1 MMVTGERESNSNV
14 LDRAAYSALHSL
26 LNAAATSFRAEH
38 ACLIAHESVAQGAEG
53 PVVLVAS
60 DQSQQPENTC
70 YNPDERDAAADVVHD
85 GQVTARLVL
94 GNPQANASADALALF
109 ASTAGFI
116 LGQSRVVAQAATVVE
131 ESRVLRELGLQLGQ
145 PTELEQMLNSTVKG
159 IRRLLNAD
167 YASIATVA
175 ADGTTRWVVM
185 DGNVTDAYKRTI
197 FPPGRGTTARIVD
210 TAKPL
215 ILEGIGL
222 SDDLPAEEYPVHVAE
237 GGVSAMSVPLLR
249 RGVAL
254 GALIVGSRK
263 PRRWQDSEMQLA
275 SVLANSAAM
284 AIDQVQTSGLER
296 SQRAFLEKIV
306 ENYPGVLIVMAPPEF
321 RIVRAN
327 SQLNK
332 FLPEPYKSGE
342 PVVGRR
348 LQDLLTEW
356 NERGDALIAMLA
368 QVVETGEPISFE
380 HYVSESP
387 IRGTTYW
394 NWTIAPI
401 DDMGVGG
408 QRMAMLIA
416 HEITEVVLARQK
428 ERDLA
433 DAVRARAEEL
443 DAIITQ
449 MADGVIIFD
458 AEGHVVRL
466 NPASEQMLGQGIALV
481 AEPGEHPGLYGLRTL
496 SGELYDPSQ
505 MPSTLAL
512 KGATVVGAQV
522 MIRRADGEEMI
533 ASVSAS
539 PLTDPDGGIT
549 GAVAV
554 MHDITQDKMT
564 ERLKDE
570 FLSVVSHELRTPLSA
585 IMGYSDLMLRG
596 VQGAL
601 NEKQARALNAVRAN
615 ADRLLRLINDLL
627 DVSRLESGAVMLNTR
642 PAVLSEIVSRTI
654 TQTRILAVN
663 AGVHIENQVPADDL
677 PSVLA
682 DETKLQQI
690 IENLLTNAIKFT
702 PTGGSVVITAHAS
715 SSAPGD
721 PIHMES
727 EGRLPVDTSG
737 PPQSVVVSVSDTG
750 TGLESDQL
758 TRIWDKFYQVDTSSK
773 RRSGGAGLGL
783 SIVRNL
789 VELHGGQVLASSPGP
804 NQGSRFSF
812 TLPIASVQD
821 KTVSAKRRRAD
832 TSHGRKAAPSGGT
845 VLVAEDDDDQRE
857 IICDMLELE
866 GYEVVVASDGNEA
879 LELAAAIKP
888 SAIALDVILP
898 RADGWEVLN
907 RLRSDPATRD
917 IPVLIIS
924 VVDQQEFGKKLGA
937 NEYLIKPLEPVS
949 LRAAV
954 RRLIQGKSEGA

>member
-1 MMVTGERESNSNV
+1 MAIGEKGNNI
-14 LDRAAYSALHSL
+14 LDKSAYSALHSL
-26 LNAAATSFRAEH
+26 LNAAATSFGAEH
-38 ACLIAHESVAQGAEG
+38 ACLIAQEAEAQGATG
-53 PVVLVAS
+53 AVVLAAS
-60 DQSQQPENTC
+60 DQPEQPEGAC
-70 YNPDERDAAADVVHD
+70 YNPDERDATAEVVHN
-85 GQVTARLVL
+85 GQVMARLVL
-94 GNPQANASADALALF
+94 GKPQANASADDLALF

-145 PTELEQMLNSTVKG
+145 PTELEQMLNSTIRG

-167 YASIATVA
+167 YSSIATLA

-185 DGNVTDAYKRTI
+185 DGNVTDAYKHTT

-210 TAKPL
+210 TRKPL
-215 ILEGIGL
+215 ILQGIGQ
-222 SDDLPAEEYPVHVAE
+222 SEDLPPEEYPVHVAE
-237 GGVSAMSVPLLR
+237 GGVSAMSVPLMR
-249 RGVAL
+249 RGVAV

-263 PRRWQDSEMQLA
+263 PRDWTDSELQLA
-275 SVLANSAAM
+275 SVLANSAAI
-284 AIDQVQTSGLER
+284 AIEQVQTSGLER

-306 ENYPGVLIVMAPPEF
+306 ENYPGVLVVMAPPEF

-327 SQLNK
+327 SQLNQ
-332 FLPEPYKSGE
+332 FLPEPYHSGE
-342 PVVGRR
+342 PVVGRK
-348 LQDLLTEW
+348 LQDLFTEW
-356 NERGDALIAMLA
+356 KERGDALVAMLS

-380 HYVSESP
+380 QYVSESP
-387 IRGTTYW
+387 VRGTTYW

-401 DDMGVGG
+401 EDMAVSG

-428 ERDLA
+428 ERQLA

-458 AEGHVVRL
+458 AAGHVVRL
-466 NPASEQMLGQGIALV
+466 NPASEDLLGQGIAV
-481 AEPGEHPGLYGLRTL
+481 VENRGEHPGLYGLRTL
-496 SGELYDPSQ
+496 SGEPCDPAQ
-505 MPSTLAL
+505 MPSALAL
-512 KGATVVGAQV
+512 KGEKVVGAQV
-522 MIRRADGEEMI
+522 MIRRLDGEEVI
-533 ASVSAS
+533 VSVSAS
-539 PLTDPDGGIT
+539 PLTDDDGDIT

-554 MHDITQDKMT
+554 MHDITEDKVA

-601 NEKQARALNAVRAN
+601 NERQARALNAVRAN

-627 DVSRLESGAVMLNTR
+627 DVSRLESGVVMLNLR
-642 PAVLSEIVSRTI
+642 PTTLSEVVARTI
-654 TQTRILAVN
+654 AQTRILAVN
-663 AGVHIENQVPADDL
+663 AGIHIENRVPSDDL
-677 PSVLA
+677 LSVMA

-715 SSAPGD
+715 SSAPDD
-721 PIHMES
+721 PIET
-727 EGRLPVDTSG
+727 GDDGTVRIDTSG
-737 PPQSVVVSVSDTG
+737 PPQSVVVTVRDTG

-758 TRIWDKFYQVDTSSK
+758 TRIWDKFYQVDASAK

-789 VELHGGQVLASSPGP
+789 VELHGGHVLASSPGP
-804 NQGSRFSF
+804 NQGSSFSF
-812 TLPIASVQD
+812 TLPIATVQD
-821 KTVSAKRRRAD
+821 KTASVKRRRAE
-832 TSHGRKAAPSGGT
+832 TSPDRKATPDAGT

-866 GYEVVVASDGNEA
+866 GYKVVVASDGNEA

-937 NEYLIKPLEPVS
+937 NEYLIKPLESVS

-954 RRLIQGKSEGA
+954 RRLIQGKSAGA